1 MLELE
6 VNSNFCFFKKEIEI
20 EISMMLEIL
29 GYMDTFT
36 SGIYLLPIIGR
47 FE

>member
-20 EISMMLEIL
+20 EISMMLEIS
-29 GYMDTFT
+29 GYMDLF
-36 SGIYLLPIIGR
+36 LWNLPATNGW
-47 FE
+47 